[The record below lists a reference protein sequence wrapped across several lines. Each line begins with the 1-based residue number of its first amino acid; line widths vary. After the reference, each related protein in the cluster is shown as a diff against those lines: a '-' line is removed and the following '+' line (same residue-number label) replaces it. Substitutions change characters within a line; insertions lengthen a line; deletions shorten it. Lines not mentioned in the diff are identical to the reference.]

1 MVFKIAL
8 ILKEHF
14 REKINSY
21 MPNKP
26 DDVIFDFF
34 PYKTIQ
40 DIQDIFLSIKN
51 QYDGFYVSGL
61 IPLQAIKILG
71 EKSKDA
77 IIAHSSVNVE
87 NVYQALLHHIIT
99 SGIENVNLSRVGM
112 DFLDDKKTLE
122 DLIRE
127 EKFAQAAYTYEK
139 RWSSLQ
145 SVEEIE
151 LEELRVQDFYEKQYM
166 EGRLDIIITYYYSVL
181 ERLKDKNI
189 RCYYV
194 YRGEWAFWNSIEE
207 LKKSI
212 FIKKFNKNR
221 SAVIHINTEKAREM
235 YKDKYEL
242 FRLELVRVVIQF
254 NQRYFNKAI
263 FKANYDDLELYMD
276 YETMENLTEGFR
288 ICPLLPILIKGL
300 DFPGSVGY
308 GIGDNIYQA
317 RLNAI
322 NASHYGQ
329 SRMKDNTGS
338 FLLNQN
344 ESLTFLSAGTSSE
357 TGPAFS
363 VKAISQIADKV
374 KLSAETV
381 VRIAE
386 VLNSLET
393 EEITSMDLMNSL
405 GISLR
410 SANKYLSHLEEGG
423 YASVCGKK
431 GMGSKAVPST
441 FTVWISNFKV
451 TVQPQAKRL

>member
-99 SGIENVNLSRVGM
+99 SGVENVNLSRVGM

-212 FIKKFNKNR
+212 FIKKFNKTALPSSISIRRKPGRCIRINMSC
-221 SAVIHINTEKAREM
+221 SA
-235 YKDKYEL
+235 
-242 FRLELVRVVIQF
+242 
-254 NQRYFNKAI
+254 
-263 FKANYDDLELYMD
+263 
-276 YETMENLTEGFR
+276 
-288 ICPLLPILIKGL
+288 
-300 DFPGSVGY
+300 
-308 GIGDNIYQA
+308 
-317 RLNAI
+317 LNW
-322 NASHYGQ
+322 
-329 SRMKDNTGS
+329 
-338 FLLNQN
+338 F
-344 ESLTFLSAGTSSE
+344 
-357 TGPAFS
+357 
-363 VKAISQIADKV
+363 
-374 KLSAETV
+374 
-381 VRIAE
+381 
-386 VLNSLET
+386 
-393 EEITSMDLMNSL
+393 
-405 GISLR
+405 
-410 SANKYLSHLEEGG
+410 
-423 YASVCGKK
+423 
-431 GMGSKAVPST
+431 
-441 FTVWISNFKV
+441 VW
-451 TVQPQAKRL
+451 